1 MASDSA
7 SASNF
12 RVFGTIAIIAA
23 FAGGILVG
31 RVILSGGSNA
41 GSGQTARV
49 NAPKAVIPPGLQA
62 IGFLNMVDG
71 KPVVHASPHADI
83 HLSGWA
89 VCVDANSQ
97 LTAVD
102 ILIDMQVKGQAS
114 LGLPRTDVAEAYGRP
129 EFKMSGWKSTVSL
142 GEIEPGTH
150 ELTGRA
156 VCAHGETG
164 TLPPF
169 QLSVE

>member
-1 MASDSA
+1 MASDSG

-12 RVFGTIAIIAA
+12 RVFGTIAIVIA

-31 RVILSGGSNA
+31 RWFL
-41 GSGQTARV
+41 GSGSSAGPAQTVRA
-49 NAPKAVIPPGLQA
+49 NAPKAVIPAGLQA

-89 VCVDANSQ
+89 VCVDPNSP

-102 ILIDMQVKGQAS
+102 LLIDKQVKGHAS
-114 LGLPRTDVAEAYGRP
+114 RGLPRQDVADAYGRP

-142 GEIEPGTH
+142 GDIEPGIH

-156 VCAHGETG
+156 VCTHGESG
-164 TLPPF
+164 MLPPF